1 MSRRTVSS
9 ARSIEWAFLF
19 LVFAVG
25 IALANLVGFH
35 VGIVE
40 SLPGILILVAHGAG
54 VLLGSFNAHRINAP
68 LLKAIVATGS
78 VAVALLKLLQTVL

>member
-1 MSRRTVSS
+1 M
-9 ARSIEWAFLF
+9 RSIEWAFLF

-40 SLPGILILVAHGAG
+40 SLPGILILVALSLAG
-54 VLLGSFNAHRINAP
+54 MACTKLIP
-68 LLKAIVATGS
+68 LKLPIVAYVS
-78 VAVALLKLLQTVL
+78 VLGLLVAGP